1 LTDVPRPITAPA
13 LVAELRSQLH
23 GANAQEAA
31 AILKALSENGIYL
44 ANTESWIG
52 TVPLSTDVPVID
64 AEKEVV
70 VSPSG
75 AESFVECGVKW
86 FLQNNGGTD
95 GDSTA
100 QVLGSAIHAFAAKMV
115 QEPGTTKEELIT
127 NLRNSWKL
135 IDPDSGW
142 VSASHLESAVT
153 MLEKFVAYHSETK
166 RTVIDAEMR
175 FDVTLGRARIK
186 GSVDRLEVEADGS
199 LFIVDF
205 KTGGSAISA
214 KEAKA
219 NLQLASY
226 QVGIAEGGFTQGIVS
241 SGAELVYLGTDAVG
255 ATLRAQHGIDVE
267 AVKSQLNGI
276 ADGMGAATFFATI
289 NKRCKG
295 CPVRKSCPVQS
306 DGRTVIS

>member
-1 LTDVPRPITAPA
+1 
-13 LVAELRSQLH
+13 
-23 GANAQEAA
+23 
-31 AILKALSENGIYL
+31 
-44 ANTESWIG
+44 
-52 TVPLSTDVPVID
+52 
-64 AEKEVV
+64 
-70 VSPSG
+70 
-75 AESFVECGVKW
+75 
-86 FLQNNGGTD
+86 
-95 GDSTA
+95 
-100 QVLGSAIHAFAAKMV
+100 V